1 MLTKKLNAL
10 LDHPSIDLGDIDS
23 LAKESLNL
31 LNSALH
37 LSDASLWLATDQND
51 VSCVYV
57 ERKEDTKVIENQ
69 FIKSEDYRVFLEQ
82 IHSKSYLA
90 YTHTN
95 AMKGQWLKI
104 PDYVYFQSYLV
115 PVKLN
120 QEIIGFILLRQ
131 APHRVKL
138 DQSSLQFAISIA
150 FAIARTI
157 KSAEMNHH
165 LSAHTQQ
172 GLELQQS
179 VQSQNENIKQL
190 LKNLEQS
197 QKYQV
202 EMEKMEALGHLVNGV
217 AHEVNTPLGVAI
229 TALSVME
236 EHINQLENAY
246 NNQLLD
252 ENTFVDFLE
261 GVRPAHKMT
270 SSNLERAA
278 QLVQQFKQTSVHEHH
293 GDVDDINVLNVT
305 NELIESIEPIYASY
319 NVEFILEISEN
330 LNIRLNTGILE
341 QILTNLINNSC
352 IHGFELSKEDKNLI
366 YIKAIE
372 SDKDIVLSYQ
382 DNGVGIEDSVAS
394 KVFTPFYTTNRLNGG
409 TGLGLSIIYNL
420 ITHKLGGDIR
430 VVEQESSIGAHFQ
443 IRLPDTSSK

>member
-10 LDHPSIDLGDIDS
+10 LDHPSIDLGDVDS

-31 LNSALH
+31 LNSAFH

-51 VSCVYV
+51 VSCVYA
-57 ERKEDTKVIENQ
+57 ERKEDTKITENQ
-69 FIKSEDYRVFLEQ
+69 LIKSEDYRVFLEQ

-165 LSAHTQQ
+165 LSANTQQ

>member
-10 LDHPSIDLGDIDS
+10 LDHPSIDLGDVDS

-31 LNSALH
+31 LNSAFH

-51 VSCVYV
+51 VSCVYA
-57 ERKEDTKVIENQ
+57 ERKEDTKITENQ
-69 FIKSEDYRVFLEQ
+69 LIKSEDYRVFLDQ

-131 APHRVKL
+131 TPHRVKL

-236 EHINQLENAY
+236 EHIDQLENAY

-270 SSNLERAA
+270 NSNLERAA

-430 VVEQESSIGAHFQ
+430 VVEQESSVGAHFQ

>member
-90 YTHTN
+90 YTYTN

-430 VVEQESSIGAHFQ
+430 VVEQESSVGAHFQ

>member
-10 LDHPSIDLGDIDS
+10 LDHPSIDLGDVDS

-31 LNSALH
+31 LNYAFH

-51 VSCVYV
+51 VSCVYA
-57 ERKEDTKVIENQ
+57 ERKEDTKITENQ
-69 FIKSEDYRVFLEQ
+69 LIKSEDYRVFLDQ

-120 QEIIGFILLRQ
+120 QEVIGFILLRQ

-138 DQSSLQFAISIA
+138 DQSSIQFAISIA

-165 LSAHTQQ
+165 FSAYTQQ

-261 GVRPAHKMT
+261 GIRPAHKMT

-278 QLVQQFKQTSVHEHH
+278 QLVQQFKQTSVHDYH

-305 NELIESIEPIYASY
+305 SELIESIEPIYASY

-330 LNIRLNTGILE
+330 LNIRLNTGVLE

>member
-10 LDHPSIDLGDIDS
+10 LDHPSIDLGDIDL

-31 LNSALH
+31 LNSAFH
-37 LSDASLWLATDQND
+37 LSDASLWLTTDQND

-57 ERKEDTKVIENQ
+57 ERKEDTKVTENQ

-82 IHSKSYLA
+82 IHSKSHLA

-104 PDYVYFQSYLV
+104 PDFVYFQSYLV

-138 DQSSLQFAISIA
+138 DQSSIQFAISIA
-150 FAIARTI
+150 FAIGRTI

-165 LSAHTQQ
+165 FSAHTQQ

-261 GVRPAHKMT
+261 GIRPAHKMT

>member
-1 MLTKKLNAL
+1 MLTKKLIAL
-10 LDHPSIDLGDIDS
+10 LDHPGIDLGDIDS
-23 LAKESLNL
+23 LAKASLNL
-31 LNSALH
+31 LNSAFH
-37 LSDASLWLATDQND
+37 LSDASLWLTTDQND
-51 VSCVYV
+51 VNCVYV
-57 ERKEDTKVIENQ
+57 ERNEDTKVIENQ
-69 FIKSEDYRVFLEQ
+69 SIKSSDYHVFLEQ

-95 AMKGQWLKI
+95 ALKGQWLNI
-104 PDYVYFQSYLV
+104 PDFVYFQSYLI
-115 PVKLN
+115 PIKLN
-120 QEIIGFILLRQ
+120 QEIIGFLLLRQ

-138 DQSSLQFAISIA
+138 DQSSIQFAISIA

-165 LSAHTQQ
+165 FSAHTQQ

-190 LKNLEQS
+190 LINLEQS

-202 EMEKMEALGHLVNGV
+202 EMEKMKALGHLVNGV
-217 AHEVNTPLGVAI
+217 AHEVNTPLGIAI

-236 EHINQLENAY
+236 EKISQLENAY

-278 QLVQQFKQTSVHEHH
+278 KLVQQFKQTSVNEHH
-293 GDVDDINVLNVT
+293 GDVENLNILNVT
-305 NELIESIEPIYASY
+305 NELIESIEPIYAAY
-319 NVEFILEISEN
+319 NVEFILEISDN

-352 IHGFELSKEDKNLI
+352 IHGFELSKEDNNLI
-366 YIKAIE
+366 YIRAIE
-372 SDKDIVLSYQ
+372 SNQDIIINYQ
-382 DNGVGIEDSVAS
+382 DNGVGIDDEISS

-420 ITHKLGGDIR
+420 ITHKLGGEIR
-430 VVEQESSIGAHFQ
+430 VVEQQSSIGAHFQ
-443 IRLPDTSSK
+443 IRIPSI

>member
-10 LDHPSIDLGDIDS
+10 LDHPSIDLGDVDS

-31 LNSALH
+31 LNSAFH

-51 VSCVYV
+51 VSCVYA
-57 ERKEDTKVIENQ
+57 ERKEDTKVTENQ
-69 FIKSEDYRVFLEQ
+69 LIKSEDYRVFLDQ

-120 QEIIGFILLRQ
+120 QEVIGFILLRQ

-157 KSAEMNHH
+157 KSAEMNHYF
-165 LSAHTQQ
+165 SAHTQQ

-236 EHINQLENAY
+236 ENIIQLENAY

-252 ENTFVDFLE
+252 ENTFVGFLE
-261 GVRPAHKMT
+261 GIRPAHKMT

-305 NELIESIEPIYASY
+305 SELIESIEPIYASY

-330 LNIRLNTGILE
+330 LNIRLNTGVLE
-341 QILTNLINNSC
+341 QIITNLINNSC